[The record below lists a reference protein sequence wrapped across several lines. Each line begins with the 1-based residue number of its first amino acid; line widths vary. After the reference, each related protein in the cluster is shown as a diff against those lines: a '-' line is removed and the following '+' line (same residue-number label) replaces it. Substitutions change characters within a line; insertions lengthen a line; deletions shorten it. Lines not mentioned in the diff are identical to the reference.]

1 MNSDFKTLSM
11 ISRNE
16 STNHI
21 YYNIDLVNNQ
31 TIDNNLNQPH
41 LSYQD
46 RREYPILSD
55 AHEYYFS
62 IIRFQLNGI
71 GKSIPLF
78 VPRIMENQP
87 DVNKTIYSVSIMIN
101 HRLQDN
107 SVIQSI
113 ATANIQYIPQNKN
126 ISTPST
132 PNDYTNDYYFVHTY
146 QHFINLVNNALDQA
160 NNACINDLINRGGT
174 GNFPYPPRM
183 VYNSTSGNFEI
194 YMPEYNYNKR
204 ETKFNDLNPTYGN
217 SCRNSLFFNSNMFN
231 LFSNFNHNYLGGD
244 VNNNIVFYSGDDFT
258 QPSSMSFPGCAYE
271 IIPTDNTY
279 LNNNTDNTVM
289 DTNDPPKPWYKMVME
304 FDNTSSIWS
313 PVSALVFTTNLI
325 PILPEIEGNPI
336 EFKDINTNNTT
347 SRNNYTKI
355 ITDMIIP
362 LSDSSNYKQN
372 ITYYP
377 SSEYRLSEFTKSSF
391 NLDNISID
399 GYFKMRY
406 TGELIPLRLPNQSSA
421 SFKILFKHKS
431 IV

>member
-1 MNSDFKTLSM
+1 MNTDFKTLSM

-31 TIDNNLNQPH
+31 TIDDNLNQPH

-46 RREYPILSD
+46 RREYPILSN

-71 GKSIPLF
+71 GKMIPLF

-101 HRLQDN
+101 HRLVDN
-107 SVIQSI
+107 SVVQVIR
-113 ATANIQYIPQNKN
+113 TVNISYRPQNKS
-126 ISTPST
+126 IQPPSN
-132 PNDYTNDYYFVHTY
+132 PNDYTSDYYFVHTY
-146 QHFINLVNNALDQA
+146 QHFVELVNDALIQANQECIDELVNNHGAS
-160 NNACINDLINRGGT
+160 GG
-174 GNFPYPPRM
+174 FCYAPHL
-183 VYNSTSGNFEI
+183 VYNSTTGNFEL
-194 YMPEYNYNKR
+194 YQQENCFNK
-204 ETKFNDLNPTYGN
+204 TKTAFDDLSSN
-217 SCRNSLFFNSNMFN
+217 SSRNRLFFNSNLFN
-231 LFSNFNHNYLGGD
+231 LFSNFNHDYLGGD
-244 VNNNIVFYSGDDFT
+244 VKNNIFYYNGDDFT
-258 QPSSMSFPGCAYE
+258 DTKLMSYVGCAYE
-271 IIPTDNTY
+271 ILPVDNGR
-279 LNNNTDNTVM
+279 LNTITQNVIDDDNKSET
-289 DTNDPPKPWYKMVME
+289 WYKQIME

-362 LSDSSNYKQN
+362 LSDISNYKQN